1 METAHLNPARE
12 SILIYSQATFCDV
25 KQELRAALKQLQIK
39 EGSSCSFHGQ
49 RKGCCDSRTRKSI
62 QISLKK
68 KKMKSKTFQF
78 LKETKCLC
86 AHTWTKMHEDVS
98 KFFQPFLHSTF

>member
-12 SILIYSQATFCDV
+12 SVLIYSQATFCDV

-39 EGSSCSFHGQ
+39 EGSDFSFHGQ
-49 RKGCCDSRTRKSI
+49 RKGHCDTRTRKSI

-68 KKMKSKTFQF
+68 NKIKSKTFQF
-78 LKETKCLC
+78 LKETK
-86 AHTWTKMHEDVS
+86 MHEDMFLNSSSHLYAQFFS
-98 KFFQPFLHSTF
+98 KLLR